1 MSDLKGGQMME
12 LSGAEIV
19 VECLKKEDVDI
30 IFGYPGGVVIPMY
43 DVLQRSPE
51 IRHILCRHEQ
61 GGTHMA
67 DGYARATGKPG
78 VVLVSSGPGATNTV
92 TGIATAYMDSVPLVV
107 ITGQVPVHLIG
118 NDAFQESD
126 TVGITRPITKH
137 NFLIKETHEIAQTIA
152 EAFHIAT
159 TGRPGPVLI
168 DLPKDVQVGKAL
180 FEYPER
186 PQIRGYKPTI
196 DGHSGQIK
204 KAAEML
210 SLAKKPVIYVG
221 GGTIISGASEEVRI
235 LAKKLNAP
243 VTTTLM
249 GLGAF
254 PERDPLSLKMLG
266 MHGTWYANTAVMECD
281 LLISV
286 GARFDDRVTGRLE
299 DFSPNSKKIHIDIDP
314 SSLNKNVKVDLP
326 IVGDVKTVLKELN
339 PLIERA
345 DTDEWLTTISQWKQ
359 EHPLTIESTASVH
372 EEGLNGTNG
381 QAPDIPSD
389 LPIHAQYVIEKIG
402 EMTQGEAY
410 VVTDVGQHQMWA
422 AQWYGFTNP
431 RSMIT
436 SGGLGT
442 MGFGLPAAIGVQ
454 LAYPD
459 RNVVVFTGD
468 GSIQMNIQEMATAL
482 ACKLPIKI
490 ILLNN
495 GFLGM
500 VRQWQ
505 DLFYAKRYS
514 EVDLRQ
520 TNPDFVKLAEAYGA
534 VGMRIF
540 RDEEVEEA
548 WLEAGKITDRPVLL
562 DVVIPEEDNVFPMV
576 PSGAASHE
584 MLEG

>member
-1 MSDLKGGQMME
+1 ME
-12 LSGAEIV
+12 LSGSEIV
-19 VECLKKEDVDI
+19 VECLKKENVDL

-43 DVLQRSPE
+43 DVLQRTPE
-51 IRHILCRHEQ
+51 IRHILVRHEQ

-67 DGYARATGKPG
+67 DGYARATGRPG

-92 TGIATAYMDSVPLVV
+92 TGIAPAYMDSIPLIV

-137 NFLIKETHEIAQTIA
+137 NFLIKETHEIAQTMA

-168 DLPKDVQVGKAL
+168 DLPKDVQIGTAE

-186 PQIRGYKPTI
+186 PHIRGYKPTV
-196 DGHSGQIK
+196 DGHLGQIK

-210 SLAKKPVIYVG
+210 SSAKKPVIYVG
-221 GGTIISGASEEVRI
+221 GGAIISDAADEVGK
-235 LAKKLNAP
+235 LAHKLNAP

-254 PERDPLSLKMLG
+254 PERDPLALKMLG
-266 MHGTWYANTAVMECD
+266 MHGTWFANTAVMECD
-281 LLISV
+281 VLISV

-299 DFSPNSKKIHIDIDP
+299 DFSPHSKKIHIDIDP

-326 IVGDVKTVLKELN
+326 IVGDVKNVLGELI
-339 PLIERA
+339 PLIKRA
-345 DTDEWLTTISQWKQ
+345 DTEDWLNQIDQWKR
-359 EHPLTIESTASVH
+359 EHPLTYESTASVH
-372 EEGLNGTNG
+372 EDGLSGANG
-381 QAPDIPSD
+381 QTPNNAPSQE
-389 LPIHAQYVIEKIG
+389 LPIQAQYVIEKIG
-402 EMTQGEAY
+402 EMTKGEAY

-422 AQWYGFTNP
+422 AQWYGFSNP

-454 LAYPD
+454 LAFPD
-459 RNVVVFTGD
+459 REVILFTGD

-482 ACKLPIKI
+482 SCRLPIKI
-490 ILLNN
+490 VLLNN

-505 DLFYAKRYS
+505 DLFYSKRYS
-514 EVDLRQ
+514 EVDLRE

-534 VGMRIF
+534 VGIRVF
-540 RDEEVEEA
+540 RNEEVEDAWQEA
-548 WLEAGKITDRPVLL
+548 EKITDRPVLL
-562 DVVIPEEDNVFPMV
+562 DVVIPEEDNVYPMI
-576 PSGAASHE
+576 PAGAASHE
-584 MLEG
+584 MLEK

>member
-1 MSDLKGGQMME
+1 ME

-19 VECLKKEDVDI
+19 VECLKKENVDL
-30 IFGYPGGVVIPMY
+30 IFGYPGGVVIPLY

-51 IRHILCRHEQ
+51 VRHILVRHEQ

-92 TGIATAYMDSVPLVV
+92 TGIATAYMDSVPMVV

-168 DLPKDVQVGKAL
+168 DLPKDVQIGTAE
-180 FEYPER
+180 FNYPER
-186 PQIRGYKPTI
+186 PQIRGYKPTVE
-196 DGHSGQIK
+196 GHSGQIK

-210 SLAKKPVIYVG
+210 SASKKPVIYVG
-221 GGTIISGASEEVRI
+221 GGAIIADAAEDVQL
-235 LAKKLNAP
+235 LARKLNAP

-281 LLISV
+281 MLISV

-326 IVGDVKTVLKELN
+326 IVGDVKQVLQSLN

-345 DTDEWLTTISQWKQ
+345 DTEDWLKQIAQWKA
-359 EHPLTIESTASVH
+359 EHPLTFENTASVH

-381 QAPDIPSD
+381 QTIEKPDN

-402 EMTQGEAY
+402 EMTKGEAF

-422 AQWYGFTNP
+422 AQWYGFSKP

-459 RNVVVFTGD
+459 REVVVFSGD

-482 ACKLPIKI
+482 SCRLPIKI
-490 ILLNN
+490 VLLNN

-505 DLFYAKRYS
+505 DLFYSKRYS

-534 VGMRIF
+534 AAFRIF
-540 RDEEVEEA
+540 KDEEVESVWEEA
-548 WLEAGKITDRPVLL
+548 VKVNDRPVLL

-576 PSGAASHE
+576 PAGAASHE
-584 MLEG
+584 MIEK

>member
-1 MSDLKGGQMME
+1 ME
-12 LSGAEIV
+12 LSGSEID
-19 VECLKKEDVDI
+19 VECLKKENVDL

-43 DVLQRSPE
+43 DVLQRTPE
-51 IRHILCRHEQ
+51 IRHILVRHEQ

-67 DGYARATGKPG
+67 DGYARATGRPG

-92 TGIATAYMDSVPLVV
+92 TGIATAYMDSIPLMV

-137 NFLIKETHEIAQTIA
+137 NFLIKETHEIAKTMA

-159 TGRPGPVLI
+159 TGRPGPVVI
-168 DLPKDVQVGKAL
+168 DLPKDVQIGMAE

-186 PQIRGYKPTI
+186 PHIRGYKPTV
-196 DGHSGQIK
+196 DGHFGQIK

-210 SLAKKPVIYVG
+210 SSAKKPVIYVG
-221 GGTIISGASEEVRI
+221 GGAIISNAADEVGI
-235 LAKKLNAP
+235 LAHKLNAP

-254 PERDPLSLKMLG
+254 PERDPLALKMLG
-266 MHGTWYANTAVMECD
+266 LHGTWFANTAVVACD
-281 LLISV
+281 VLISV
-286 GARFDDRVTGRLE
+286 VARFDDRVTGRLE
-299 DFSPNSKKIHIDIDP
+299 DFSPHSKKIHIDIDP

-326 IVGDVKTVLKELN
+326 IVGDVKNVLKELN
-339 PLIERA
+339 PLIKRA
-345 DTDEWLTTISQWKQ
+345 DTEDWLNQIDQWKR
-359 EHPLTIESTASVH
+359 EHPLTYESTASIH
-372 EEGLNGTNG
+372 EDGLRGANG
-381 QAPDIPSD
+381 QTPNAPSQE
-389 LPIHAQYVIEKIG
+389 LPIQAQYVIEKIG
-402 EMTQGEAY
+402 EMTKGEAY

-422 AQWYGFTNP
+422 AQWYGFCNP

-454 LAYPD
+454 LAFPD
-459 RNVVVFTGD
+459 RDVILFTGD

-482 ACKLPIKI
+482 SCRLPIKI
-490 ILLNN
+490 VLLNN

-505 DLFYAKRYS
+505 DMFYSKRYS
-514 EVDLRQ
+514 EVDLRE

-534 VGMRIF
+534 VGIRVF
-540 RDEEVEEA
+540 RNEEVEDAWQEA
-548 WLEAGKITDRPVLL
+548 EKITDRPVLL
-562 DVVIPEEDNVFPMV
+562 DVVIPEEDNVYPMV
-576 PSGAASHE
+576 PAGAASHE
-584 MLEG
+584 MLEK